1 MIFTDGDK
9 YTNENN
15 MEEGQNEDVV
25 AEKDSFE
32 IEKDNLLNKLN
43 NLNIDDAGNEMD
55 KNEIFEEPETL
66 EEYEKV
72 NYIKNKNG
80 TRKIISKLRDNI
92 IEDLYIFKKK

>member
-1 MIFTDGDK
+1 
-9 YTNENN
+9 
-15 MEEGQNEDVV
+15 MEEGQNEDVF
-25 AEKDSFE
+25 AEIDSFE

-43 NLNIDDAGNEMD
+43 NLNIDDAGNEID
-55 KNEIFEEPETL
+55 ENEIFEEPETL
-66 EEYEKV
+66 EEFEKV